1 MDNTLVISEK
11 GEYVLME
18 QIGKY
23 FELKEEYIGPT
34 NIYLDKILHK
44 AELENSVK
52 AQAFVST

>member
-1 MDNTLVISEK
+1 MISEK